1 MSRTERTIRC
11 DETAAKMLIAVLLCA
26 ACRTEKFI
34 RGTIV
39 DYDTGLPI
47 AHARALV
54 AQTGWGMSSNGVVW
68 DKSFPTE
75 AFSDADG
82 RFLVRY
88 RVGSSASMRF
98 DLDGYNTYRTWQEP
112 NATVTVRLRRLA
124 SIDLPLSSG
133 QLHLGRRR
141 RSGYYGWSFVAKSIA
156 SDCKDAD
163 IVADSITEDRHAP
176 IHFHSCGLGGIRFV
190 PAESLR
196 VENSFL
202 VYADSAPVEG
212 YETSAVL
219 DFRSRG
225 GVYFVRTRDGA
236 HYAKFEFQPNGA
248 GGLAGPDVVRDLML
262 EFVYGP
268 TGSRW
273 LPYNVWS
280 GG

>member
-1 MSRTERTIRC
+1 
-11 DETAAKMLIAVLLCA
+11 MLIATLLC
-26 ACRTEKFI
+26 ACRTEKSI

-47 AHARALV
+47 AHAHAV
-54 AQTGWGMSSNGVVW
+54 AAQTGWGMSSNGVVW

-82 RFLVRY
+82 RFVVRY
-88 RVGSSASMRF
+88 RVGSSARLRF
-98 DLDGYNTYRTWQEP
+98 VQDGYNTYRSWQEP
-112 NATVTVRLRRLA
+112 NATMIVRLRRLA
-124 SIDLPLSSG
+124 TIDLPVSNG

-141 RSGYYGWSFVAKSIA
+141 SSGYYGWSFAAKSIA
-156 SDCKDAD
+156 RDCDDAD
-163 IVADSITEDRHAP
+163 IVADSVTDDRFAP
-176 IHFHSCGLGGIRFV
+176 IRFHSCGLGGIRFV
-190 PAESLR
+190 PAESLG
-196 VENSFL
+196 VENSYL
-202 VYADSAPVEG
+202 VYADSAPPER
-212 YETSAVL
+212 YETSALL

-236 HYAKFEFQPNGA
+236 HYAKFEFQPNGI

-273 LPYNVWS
+273 LPYNVS
-280 GG
+280 PGG